1 MLSELR
7 GQKALLIAGVS
18 YLALSLLHIPDSLF
32 RYIFDKNA
40 PVQFFTLLV
49 IAIGFLLFIALKS
62 HRFRFPKVVT
72 YAALALIASQLSS
85 VIMSGNLMGALIGDA
100 GRFVGATST
109 FALLAVSI
117 FHTQFKY
124 EAFLTLLR
132 FYCLAIEVVVFIGIA
147 QHFNLIELPG
157 DHGVTATLGNT
168 DFFAAFVGTSLPL
181 LLLLGLEGGNK
192 LRSILGLAAAINIY
206 ALWLAGPLQGYLD
219 IAFTALGLMFL
230 LMRKFLPRRDLS
242 LNVRTFLGTFGLI
255 IWAEFIF
262 LMPFL
267 GDFVPVLGNDV
278 QVKIRSNFWLAG
290 MRQFFDHPLLGVGP
304 DQYGNYYEHYRTL
317 EDVQKYSNILSND
330 AHSASVQTLATVGI
344 FGTLAF
350 IVLLALVIRSIF
362 ILWDSTR
369 INRRALF
376 VISLYLFVYLTNSFI
391 SPFTLTHKYLFWAV
405 CGFLIGQAYRAP
417 VWKSVSD
424 SSIKVAA
431 LSGAAVLT
439 IVATLFA
446 QAQINYISNIENYA
460 LKKGN
465 PVNISRSSVLPCFMY
480 FDAKLLV
487 QKSVS
492 AESALQLAL
501 DEIDV
506 HPRCVSAQIELT
518 RAVVNSGELTNLGQL
533 VYRLYELAPAR
544 SETISFGMYY
554 ANRTGDEEFRKT
566 LEKTMRALGLVYVPG
581 ALG

>member
-1 MLSELR
+1 MLNTLN
-7 GQKALLIAGVS
+7 GQRAVLLAAIS
-18 YLALSLLHIPDSLF
+18 YLALTVLHIPDSLF
-32 RYIFDKNA
+32 RHIFDKNA
-40 PVQFFTLLV
+40 PVQFFTLIV
-49 IAIGFLLFIALKS
+49 IATIFALYIARKS
-62 HRFRFPKVVT
+62 HRFRFPKIVT
-72 YAALALIASQLSS
+72 YGALALVASQLTSLAL
-85 VIMSGNLMGALIGDA
+85 SGNLMGSLIGDA
-100 GRFVGATST
+100 GRFVGTVST
-109 FALLAVSI
+109 FALLVVAT

-124 EAFLTLLR
+124 EAFLALLK
-132 FYCLAIEVVVFIGIA
+132 FYIAAIEIVVLIGIA
-147 QHFNLIELPG
+147 QHFKIVELPG
-157 DHGVTATLGNT
+157 DHGVASTLGNT

-181 LLLLGLEGGNK
+181 LILLALEGGKK
-192 LRSILGLAAAINIY
+192 LRAILAIAAALNVY

-219 IAFTALGLMFL
+219 IAFTLLGGLIL
-230 LMRKFLPRRDLS
+230 LVRKYLPRRSLS

-317 EDVQKYSNILSND
+317 EDAQKYSSILSND
-330 AHSASVQTLATVGI
+330 AHSASVQTLATLGI

-350 IVLLALVIRSIF
+350 LFLFALVIRSLL
-362 ILWDSTR
+362 ILWDSGR
-369 INRRALF
+369 INRRAIY
-376 VISLYLFVYLTNSFI
+376 VIALYFFVYLTNSFV

-405 CGFLIGQAYRAP
+405 CGFVVGQAYRLP
-417 VWKSVSD
+417 VRRSISD
-424 SSIKVAA
+424 SSIKVSAI
-431 LSGAAVLT
+431 SGAAVLAL
-439 IVATLFA
+439 VATIFA

-465 PVNISRSSVLPCFMY
+465 AVNFSHSSVLPCFMY

-492 AESALQLAL
+492 AESAFQLAL

-506 HPRCVSAQIELT
+506 HPRCVSAQIEIT
-518 RAVVNSGELTNLGQL
+518 KNVVNSGEMTNLAQL
-533 VYRLYELAPAR
+533 VFRLYELAPAR
-544 SETISFGMYY
+544 SETLSFGMYY
-554 ANRTGDEEFRKT
+554 ANRAGDEAFKKT
-566 LEKTMRALGLVYVPG
+566 LEKAMRALGLVYIPG
-581 ALG
+581 TLG